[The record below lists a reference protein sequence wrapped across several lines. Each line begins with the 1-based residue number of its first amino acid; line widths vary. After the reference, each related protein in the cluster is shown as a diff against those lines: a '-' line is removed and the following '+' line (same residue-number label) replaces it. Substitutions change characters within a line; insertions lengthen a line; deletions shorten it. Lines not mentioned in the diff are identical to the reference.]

1 MFCNNKNKRT
11 LLKYF
16 IVSITVFLLIGNLNP
31 NNVDA
36 AKIKLKFSMINNEYS
51 EAMLLAESFRDWIK
65 SRTNGDI
72 EIIIYP
78 GTLTTSA
85 EESFEQLQSGAVD
98 CGLLV
103 TGHAAGFYPDFQFMQ
118 LPYLFKSMNHYRVAR
133 HSGPILEIMRD
144 FGDKFNLKVLGM
156 VSDCNGLAIGST
168 KTINKFEDC
177 KGIKIRT
184 PQNPM
189 YVETYQAFGFT
200 VTPTDWGELYT
211 SLQTGRV
218 NADDIGVY
226 CNAIYKLN
234 EVINSYAILN
244 QMWTQTFLVFTEKA
258 WNKLDEKQQDIV
270 TIAAAGA
277 CELADEWVYYQ
288 EKVYIEQAKKD
299 GITVTYPDTK
309 PFIEASNAIYTKWF
323 KKYPKWKKW
332 YDEIQLFNPETRMP
346 EAFNR

>member
-1 MFCNNKNKRT
+1 MYGKLKYRKN
-11 LLKYF
+11 LLKNILF
-16 IVSITVFLLIGNLNP
+16 SITLIFISGYMNIE
-31 NNVDA
+31 NVEA
-36 AKIKLKFSMINNEYS
+36 AKIKLKFSMINNEFS
-51 EAMLLAESFRDWIK
+51 EAMLLAESFRDWVK

-72 EIIIYP
+72 DVIIYP

-85 EESFEQLQSGAVD
+85 EESFEQLQTGAVD

-103 TGHAAGFYPDFQFMQ
+103 TGHAAGFFPDFQFMQ

-133 HSGPILEIMRD
+133 HSGPILEIMKN
-144 FGDKFNLKVLGM
+144 FGNKFNFKVLGM

-177 KGIKIRT
+177 KGVKIRT

-189 YVETYQAFGFT
+189 YVQTYQAFGFK

-218 NADDIGVY
+218 NADDLGVY
-226 CNAIYKLN
+226 CNCIYKLN
-234 EVINSYAILN
+234 EVISSYAILN

-258 WNKLDEKQQDIV
+258 WNKLNKEQQEIV
-270 TIAAAGA
+270 KIAAAGA
-277 CELADEWVYYQ
+277 CELGDEWVYYQ
-288 EKVYIEQAKKD
+288 EKEYIKKVKKD
-299 GITVTYPDTK
+299 GVTVTYPDTK
-309 PFIEASNAIYTKWF
+309 PFIKASEPIYEKWF
-323 KKYPKWKKW
+323 KKYPQWKKW

-346 EAFNR
+346 EAFSR